1 MAKARE
7 AIRGDDD
14 LRSLQLN
21 LINTDNYTDS
31 SMKKVISTIAMA
43 LPAFGIAILSIG
55 MISCSQPQTNTAKDT
70 QTDTTL
76 AANTESANSPPNQTE
91 VKNKENIDSQSKSEV
106 IRNSANSDQNSTEVN
121 QKENSSEES
130 KSQAKT
136 NSANSPETRTQSK
149 TNSTKQAGSG
159 QLEVGT
165 VESIVQGDI
174 ICYVTLVDEK
184 GKTHEVSASFDICAD
199 REIFLNKKVRLSY
212 ELANLNDCE
221 SAEPCGKTRQE
232 TIISKMDII
241 GENSETSTQKQDSQT
256 LSNGEW
262 TITIG
267 NGQSWNGVNGTG
279 NLTYNGCDAKGK
291 CIKLEGG
298 KVTCRDGK
306 CVTGWS
312 NGDYS
317 YIIEQPITNPDSP
330 SSGATTL
337 TVRKGDT
344 IIFNATGFKEV

>member
-1 MAKARE
+1 
-7 AIRGDDD
+7 
-14 LRSLQLN
+14 
-21 LINTDNYTDS
+21 
-31 SMKKVISTIAMA
+31 MKKLIWATA
-43 LPAFGIAILSIG
+43 IAILSIG

-70 QTDTTL
+70 QTDTTVV
-76 AANTESANSPPNQTE
+76 ANTESANSPQNKTE
-91 VKNKENIDSQSKSEV
+91 VKNNENIDSQTKSEV
-106 IRNSANSDQNSTEVN
+106 TRNSANSDQNSTEAN
-121 QKENSSEES
+121 QKDNTSEES

-136 NSANSPETRTQSK
+136 NSANSPESRTQSK

-165 VESIVQGDI
+165 VKNIVQGDI

-184 GKTHEVSASFDICAD
+184 GKTHEVSADFDICANQ
-199 REIFLNKKVRLSY
+199 ETFLNKKVRLSY
-212 ELANLNDCE
+212 ELANLNDCQ
-221 SAEPCGKTRQE
+221 SAEPCGKSRQE
-232 TIISKMDII
+232 IIISKMEII
-241 GENSETSTQKQDSQT
+241 GENSPTSTKNKDSQT

-267 NGQSWNGVNGTG
+267 NGDSWNGVNGTG
-279 NLTYNGCDAKGK
+279 NLSYNGCDAKGK

-306 CVTGWS
+306 CVMGWS

-317 YIIEQPITNPDSP
+317 YIIEQPITDPDSP

-344 IIFNATGFKEV
+344 IILNATGFKGV

>member
-1 MAKARE
+1 
-7 AIRGDDD
+7 
-14 LRSLQLN
+14 
-21 LINTDNYTDS
+21 
-31 SMKKVISTIAMA
+31 MKKLISTTA
-43 LPAFGIAILSIG
+43 IAILSIG
-55 MISCSQPQTNTAKDT
+55 MISCSQPQTNTAQDT
-70 QTDTTL
+70 QTDTTVV
-76 AANTESANSPPNQTE
+76 ANTESANSPQNKTE

-106 IRNSANSDQNSTEVN
+106 TRNSANSEQNSTEAN
-121 QKENSSEES
+121 QKENTAESS

-136 NSANSPETRTQSK
+136 NSANSRETRTQSK

-165 VESIVQGDI
+165 VKNIVQGDI

-184 GKTHEVSASFDICAD
+184 GKTHEVSADFDICANQ
-199 REIFLNKKVRLSY
+199 ETFLKKKVRLSY
-212 ELANLNDCE
+212 ELANLNDCQ

-232 TIISKMDII
+232 TIISKMEII
-241 GENSETSTQKQDSQT
+241 GENSPTSTKNKDSQT

-267 NGQSWNGVNGTG
+267 NGDSWNGVNGTG
-279 NLTYNGCDAKGK
+279 NLSYNGCDAKGK

-306 CVTGWS
+306 CVMGWS

-317 YIIEQPITNPDSP
+317 YIIEQPITDPDSH

-337 TVRKGDT
+337 TVRKGAT
-344 IIFNATGFKEV
+344 IILNATGFKGV